1 MIFGYL
7 RSDGRIFDREGAYLG
22 DKQEIE
28 NEDFVIHEIDVWVM
42 YGWKWHSGKSG
53 MDPGF
58 GTLVVGDGMVQ
69 YSQKINVKA
78 KLRGGPALPVSLIDY
93 RHAKG
98 LDKRGYMDFLQFD
111 IDEVSIVKFK
121 LFGNVVYLEDEYE
134 DKLQIG
140 FPKEPRVL
148 VDFLKELS

>member
-58 GTLVVGDGMVQ
+58 GTLV
-69 YSQKINVKA
+69 
-78 KLRGGPALPVSLIDY
+78 
-93 RHAKG
+93 
-98 LDKRGYMDFLQFD
+98 
-111 IDEVSIVKFK
+111 SIS
-121 LFGNVVYLEDEYE
+121 E
-134 DKLQIG
+134 
-140 FPKEPRVL
+140 
-148 VDFLKELS
+148 